1 MIQAVGCYR
10 RGRVALGTVP
20 FLLLIL
26 ILILILWPDTL
37 REEQD

>member
-1 MIQAVGCYR
+1 MIKAVGCYR
-10 RGRVALGTVP
+10 QGRVALVTVS